1 MAAIVATVA
10 YLGLEARAV
19 EGAAH
24 KLSSFMA
31 GVRAT
36 ARDGQPLG
44 AWLPRTRALLRAEWL
59 ELACSG
65 LDRGDAA
72 LLDEYAY
79 TTFSQGLHRCPG
91 QALALRTIECVVA
104 RLLVQRAALATRPLP
119 PVSFERATLAQR
131 AAPVAVRVS
140 VDNVP
145 YNVD

>member
-1 MAAIVATVA
+1 MHRSPDVWGPDCETFNHDRPE
-10 YLGLEARAV
+10 Y
-19 EGAAH
+19 
-24 KLSSFMA
+24 
-31 GVRAT
+31 
-36 ARDGQPLG
+36 
-44 AWLPRTRALLRAEWL
+44 
-59 ELACSG
+59 
-65 LDRGDAA
+65 RGDAA